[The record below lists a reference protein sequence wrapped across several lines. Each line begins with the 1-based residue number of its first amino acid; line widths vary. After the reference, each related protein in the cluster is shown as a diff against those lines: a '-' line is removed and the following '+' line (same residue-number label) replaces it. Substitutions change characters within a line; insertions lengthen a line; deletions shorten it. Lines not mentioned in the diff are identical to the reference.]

1 MNNLIIGIAGGSG
14 SGKTTLAL
22 RLKERFGEDEVR
34 LISHDSYYK
43 RHDELPF
50 EERCKLNY
58 DHPDAFDNALLIY
71 HLQELK
77 AGRAI
82 DCPVYDYSNHNRSD
96 KVQHI
101 EPAPVLIVEG
111 ILPFVEPELCA
122 LFDYKIYV
130 DTDADERILR
140 RLVRDVKERGRSL
153 DSVIDQYLTTVKP
166 MHEAFVEPS
175 KRNADIIVPNG
186 GENTAAMEM
195 LAPRSL
201 CAYSAEEL
209 FKFWGFRKV
218 CGLSRTPFFTRGVVE
233 ENGSCSAAFCESVA
247 LQEITDSLPLIRR
260 YAPPSPGG

>member
-82 DCPVYDYSNHNRSD
+82 DCR
-96 KVQHI
+96 
-101 EPAPVLIVEG
+101 
-111 ILPFVEPELCA
+111 C
-122 LFDYKIYV
+122 
-130 DTDADERILR
+130 
-140 RLVRDVKERGRSL
+140 
-153 DSVIDQYLTTVKP
+153 TTTP
-166 MHEAFVEPS
+166 TT
-175 KRNADIIVPNG
+175 
-186 GENTAAMEM
+186 TAAI
-195 LAPRSL
+195 R
-201 CAYSAEEL
+201 
-209 FKFWGFRKV
+209 
-218 CGLSRTPFFTRGVVE
+218 
-233 ENGSCSAAFCESVA
+233 CSTS
-247 LQEITDSLPLIRR
+247 
-260 YAPPSPGG
+260 SPHRC